1 MTKAKILVI
10 DDDEGMTELME
21 MILSPAASHILTAN
35 TGQDGIDLVRKS
47 SPDIVILDL
56 MMPGMD
62 GWEVCRTI
70 REFSKVPILIL
81 SALDSPEVIAASLDA
96 GADDFVSK
104 PASTSILLAR
114 LNRLLRRTRVSFSS
128 LYAAGQA

>member
-1 MTKAKILVI
+1 MVQAKILVI

-35 TGQDGIDLVRKS
+35 TGQEGVDLVRKS
-47 SPDIVILDL
+47 NPDIVILDL

-62 GWEVCRTI
+62 GWEVCRAI
-70 REFSKVPILIL
+70 REFSRVPILIL
-81 SALDSPEVIAASLDA
+81 SALDSPETVATSLDA
-96 GADDFVSK
+96 GADDFLPK
-104 PASTSILLAR
+104 PASTSTLLAR
-114 LNRLLRRTRVSFSS
+114 MNRLLKRTRVSFSS